1 MAEFTREEIAA
12 LLNEYHPTILKFFL
26 ARIDGDSADA
36 EECCQKVFL
45 IFLNKQ
51 KENQLHFDNSA
62 AVISWLYST
71 AQNVLKQY
79 FQAIQAEK
87 DTFSYYG
94 LPDEIPDAQ
103 QVLFQPDF
111 GAEPEMTKRELIRKL
126 YADLDGQERHL
137 FNRCFVQRTSRKKLA
152 KELKM
157 SENAVNQ
164 KVHRLRERLK
174 AAYKK
179 LWPQ

>member
-62 AVISWLYST
+62 AVIS
-71 AQNVLKQY
+71 
-79 FQAIQAEK
+79 
-87 DTFSYYG
+87 
-94 LPDEIPDAQ
+94 
-103 QVLFQPDF
+103 
-111 GAEPEMTKRELIRKL
+111 
-126 YADLDGQERHL
+126 
-137 FNRCFVQRTSRKKLA
+137 
-152 KELKM
+152 
-157 SENAVNQ
+157 
-164 KVHRLRERLK
+164 
-174 AAYKK
+174 
-179 LWPQ
+179 